1 MLQAA
6 AGVFEGWKGCMHCR
20 NVWPDSGAAG
30 MGGEYVNLKA
40 HSEVLIPKMTCLYPH
55 CGLIRTDEH

>member
-1 MLQAA
+1 
-6 AGVFEGWKGCMHCR
+6 MHCR

-40 HSEVLIPKMTCLYPH
+40 HSEVLVPKMTCLYH
-55 CGLIRTDEH
+55 TVSFSRTDEH